1 MPIKKNTSNNDGINI
16 KKDIKS
22 LSLSSN
28 SPISS
33 SNSPISSSNSPI
45 SSSNSPISSSKN
57 KIKPFINKPKSLT
70 LICQEWHQNKLN
82 NPLNPI
88 NPYTEYTVKKNGPK
102 YRELEKLCKTVKI
115 NDNIIDNQN
124 KYKKKTVLTKPLTA
138 ELCEKWMKDKF
149 RNPITNYQ
157 IGIKAAIYK
166 ELAAECPALLANK
179 KKTDVITKPDIKKP
193 NIKKPENI
201 KPEIKIQVE
210 KVNYNKDRFNE
221 DTVYYP
227 SIEDPDFADK
237 LMSLKEINVHT
248 INKYDDIMNIDD
260 FSKKANELCK
270 GFDKSF
276 FQYLM
281 GHYLSYRMPYKSI
294 LIYYSVGVGKT
305 CTAIT
310 IAETFLISHNTYE
323 EPKIWVIMP
332 QAVED
337 GFKQQIFK
345 RSDYK
350 TISNQCTGDLY
361 VKLAQIT
368 ENMSDI
374 EVDKRIKKLI
384 KSRYH
389 IFTYEGF
396 ATFYENNYTSKGLVA
411 SDKIIIVDEAH
422 NIRQGNS
429 EEVKRVYSTLTDIA
443 KTGINNKLILLSATP
458 MYNQPSDIFDLLELL
473 LLNDKRTDYKIPKN
487 IFDENN
493 ELYEDAK
500 KFLISTSS
508 IYISY
513 LRGKNPFNF
522 AFKLSPKLSNI
533 PVLDKTIPLTE
544 SGNPIEN
551 VDNNWIDKVSD
562 GIVISKLGEK
572 QLKYLSDKKIVD
584 VNIQNNFKGLQP
596 MNIVYENNTGSKGFY
611 TIFRRNDDIN
621 NDTYNISYNPNF
633 KNALMPDEKHL
644 GLYSGK
650 ILNILNII
658 AKTKGITIIYS
669 KYLHS
674 GIIPVAIALEHFGY
688 SRYGTDNILQNP
700 AIASNAPKYDGI
712 KNPKYCILTSE
723 NNNKIMGGTT
733 ISKLINI
740 INNPNNINGEQIKVI
755 LMSPVAGEGLNIFN
769 VREIH
774 LLEAWYHFNRID
786 QIIGRGIRNCSH
798 KNLPIE
804 YRNVTVFMHCAIE
817 NYKKETADV
826 HAYRISSRKLYQS
839 FIVDDIIRSNSID
852 CRLFKNI
859 NYFPK
864 SMFKLGKINI
874 STSQNVDINYE
885 LGDDP
890 VYEPKCS
897 MKPYNPDNRGFRQDT
912 YKHLSLNT
920 QMKLR
925 NILLDYIQNEIY
937 FINYLEIN
945 KFFPNI
951 DNDILMYA
959 ISLSIYPNIIIDG
972 YIIIP
977 HEDGLHIVKVMNDIP
992 LKIAL
997 VKNDIDVIENKLSDS
1012 DIKLYKEFE
1021 KIKEKPLNNAIIS
1034 LYSSMDSISFNF
1046 IIKKILSSPN
1056 HLSEIDNFIA
1066 NCLYREGVLI
1076 AGKELPQIG
1085 LTDKYIGFVNIF
1097 NDDFDPLL
1105 YNNGNYKE
1113 LTPKQL
1119 EILKSNRKHI
1129 VVPDMKREKLQWGL
1143 FVPIFSDKEKKNKRN
1158 AFKLFTP
1165 GEAYGKKTGIV
1176 CTSLHKPQH
1185 RQIINNLNMP
1195 DGKFTKDNY
1204 CHNIATELYKIN
1216 RISLNPEW
1224 KPLITNI

>member
-1 MPIKKNTSNNDGINI
+1 MPLKKNKSSSDLSL
-16 KKDIKS
+16 IKS
-22 LSLSSN
+22 L
-28 SPISS
+28 
-33 SNSPISSSNSPI
+33 
-45 SSSNSPISSSKN
+45 K
-57 KIKPFINKPKSLT
+57 INKKKSLT
-70 LICQEWHQNKLN
+70 QICQEWYQNKLN

-88 NPYTEYTVKKNGPK
+88 NPITEYTVKQNGPK
-102 YRELEKLCKTVKI
+102 YRELEKMCKTIKIII
-115 NDNIIDNQN
+115 NDNDIPIIN
-124 KYKKKTVLTKPLTA
+124 KKTVLGQPLTA

-149 RNPITNYQ
+149 KNPISNYT
-157 IGIKAAIYK
+157 IRSTAAIYK
-166 ELAAECPALLANK
+166 ELAAECPHILAN
-179 KKTDVITKPDIKKP
+179 VKKP
-193 NIKKPENI
+193 EINNKPEIKKPEI
-201 KPEIKIQVE
+201 KKPEITKPEIKKPEI
-210 KVNYNKDRFNE
+210 KYDKDRFNE

-227 SIEDPDFADK
+227 SIEDPDFANK
-237 LMSLKEINVHT
+237 LMTLKEINVHS
-248 INKYDDIMNIDD
+248 INKYDDINSIDD
-260 FSKKANELCK
+260 FEKKANELCK
-270 GFDKSF
+270 SFDKSF

-310 IAETFLISHNTYE
+310 IAENFLISHNTYE

-350 TISNQCTGDLY
+350 TIANQCTGDLY

-374 EVDKRIKKLI
+374 EVDRRIKKLI

-396 ATFYENNYTSKGLVA
+396 ASFYENNYKSKGIVA

-429 EEVKRVYSTLTDIA
+429 EEIKRVYSTLTDIA

-458 MYNQPSDIFDLLELL
+458 MYNEPSDIFDLLELL
-473 LLNDKRTDYKIPKN
+473 LLNDKRTDFKIPKN

-500 KFLISTSS
+500 KFLISVSS

-533 PVLDKTIPLTE
+533 PILDKIIPLTE
-544 SGNPIEN
+544 NGNPIEN
-551 VDNNWIDKVSD
+551 IDNNWINKVSD
-562 GIVISKLGEK
+562 GIVISKLGTK
-572 QLKYLSDKKIVD
+572 QLKYLNDKKLVD
-584 VNIQNNFKGLQP
+584 ANIQNNFKGLQP
-596 MNIVYENNTGSKGFY
+596 MNIVYDNNIGSKGFY

-621 NDTYNISYNPNF
+621 TDTYTISYNPKY
-633 KNALMPDEKHL
+633 KNALMPDDKHL

-688 SRYGTDNILQNP
+688 SRYGTDNILEN
-700 AIASNAPKYDGI
+700 ATIAENAPKYKGI
-712 KNPKYCILTSE
+712 KNPSYCILTSD
-723 NNNKIMGGTT
+723 NNNKIMGGTS

-740 INNPNNINGEQIKVI
+740 INNPNNMNGEQIKVI

-804 YRNVTVFMHCAIE
+804 YRNVTVFMHCAIG
-817 NYKKETADV
+817 NYDKETADV

-874 STSQNVDINYE
+874 STSQNINIDYE

-890 VYEPKCS
+890 IYEPKCS
-897 MKPYNPDNRGFRQDT
+897 IKPYNIDDRGFRQDT

-920 QMKLR
+920 QMKLK
-925 NILLDYIQNEIY
+925 NILLDYIHNDNF
-937 FINYLEIN
+937 FINYIN
-945 KFFPNI
+945 INNFFPNI

-977 HEDGLHIVKVMNDIP
+977 HEDGLHIVKVITDIP

-997 VKNDIDVIENKLSDS
+997 VKNDNDEIILSDTDNKLYND
-1012 DIKLYKEFE
+1012 FE
-1021 KIKEKPLNNAIIS
+1021 KITELPINKAIIS
-1034 LYSSMDSISFNF
+1034 LYSSLDNISFDF
-1046 IIKKILSSPN
+1046 IIKRILSSSN
-1056 HLSEIDNFIA
+1056 KLSEIDNFIA

-1076 AGKELPQIG
+1076 AGKEIPQIG
-1085 LTDKYIGFVNIF
+1085 LNDKYIGFINIF
-1097 NDDFDPLL
+1097 NDDFEPLL
-1105 YNNGNYKE
+1105 FNNGNYKA

-1119 EILKSNRKHI
+1119 DTLKLNRKHI
-1129 VVPDMKREKLQWGL
+1129 IIPDMKREKLHWGL
-1143 FVPIFSDKEKKNKRN
+1143 FIPIFADKEKKNKRN

-1165 GEAYGKKTGIV
+1165 GEAHGKKTGIV

-1185 RQIINNLNMP
+1185 RKIINDLKLV
-1195 DGKFTKDNY
+1195 DGKFTKENY
-1204 CHNIATELYKIN
+1204 CLNIATELYRIN

>member
-57 KIKPFINKPKSLT
+57 KIKPFINKQKSLT
-70 LICQEWHQNKLN
+70 RICQEWHQNKLN

-115 NDNIIDNQN
+115 NINNNDNLKI
-124 KYKKKTVLTKPLTA
+124 YKKKTVLTEPLTA

-166 ELAAECPALLANK
+166 ELAAECPAILANK
-179 KKTDVITKPDIKKP
+179 KKSDVIIKPDIKKP
-193 NIKKPENI
+193 NIKKPEII
-201 KPEIKIQVE
+201 KPEIKIKVE
-210 KVNYNKDRFNE
+210 DVNYNKDRFNE

-260 FSKKANELCK
+260 FEKKANELCK

-396 ATFYENNYTSKGLVA
+396 ATFYENNYTSKGIVA

-596 MNIVYENNTGSKGFY
+596 MNIVYENNIGSKGFY

-621 NDTYNISYNPNF
+621 NDSYNISYNPNF

-700 AIASNAPKYDGI
+700 TIASNAPKYDGI
-712 KNPKYCILTSE
+712 KNPKYCILTSD

-874 STSQNVDINYE
+874 STSQNVDIDYE

-920 QMKLR
+920 QMKIR
-925 NILLDYIQNEIY
+925 NILLDYIHNEIY
-937 FINYLEIN
+937 FINYLDIN

-997 VKNDIDVIENKLSDS
+997 VKNDIDVVENKLSDT

-1046 IIKKILSSPN
+1046 IIKKILSSSN

-1129 VVPDMKREKLQWGL
+1129 VIPDMKREKLQWGL
-1143 FVPIFSDKEKKNKRN
+1143 FVPIFTDKEKKNKRN
-1158 AFKLFTP
+1158 AFKLLTP

-1185 RQIINNLNMP
+1185 RQIINDLNMS